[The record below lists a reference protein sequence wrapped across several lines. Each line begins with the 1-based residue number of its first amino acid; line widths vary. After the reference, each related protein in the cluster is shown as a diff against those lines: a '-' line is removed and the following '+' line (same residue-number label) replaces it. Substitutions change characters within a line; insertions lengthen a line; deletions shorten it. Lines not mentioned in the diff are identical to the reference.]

1 LTVEPYFYS
10 LQQYFPPKGFD
21 GKQAADG
28 RLFAGDKSDIWRLVM
43 KLSTKSR
50 YGTRMILDLAQH
62 YGQGAIQLGEIADR
76 QGISLKYLEQIIRP
90 LKKADYVK
98 SYRGAK
104 GGHMLSKPPHEI
116 TVGEIVA
123 LLEGG
128 KTLIHCDE
136 NPATCKRVDSCV
148 TRWLWKEAATAMY
161 EKLSTITF
169 TDLISLK
176 KDVCKEKPLAYP
188 TSEERSKPA
197 VS

>member
-1 LTVEPYFYS
+1 
-10 LQQYFPPKGFD
+10 
-21 GKQAADG
+21 
-28 RLFAGDKSDIWRLVM
+28 
-43 KLSTKSR
+43 
-50 YGTRMILDLAQH
+50 MILDLAQH

-90 LKKADYVK
+90 LKKADFVK

-123 LLEGG
+123 VLEGG

-136 NPATCKRVDSCV
+136 NPATCKRVDTCI

-176 KDVCKEKPLAYP
+176 EEGCKEKFIDYM
-188 TSEERSKPA
+188 TSEEKSKPG